1 MTCIANHIGDTMI
14 DLNDQLELES
24 LMITEGINRYR
35 KQLLESVQSNTE
47 TANAPQ
53 RFFMVQAIA
62 PLSAAIKS
70 LVQDTY
76 NGKPGKKSLA
86 VSYLRDADEDVVAYI
101 TAKTVIN
108 GISSETTLTNLATHI
123 GNQIEDHLIFKKF
136 KDHNPQFF
144 KRAVKRTA
152 KETLAH
158 RQRKCMKL
166 YSSLASIEGERF
178 KSDTKLSL
186 GSALIHLFETE
197 TGLIEIKN
205 MGVSRPPLVK
215 ASPKA
220 MARLGELHT
229 RCELMTPV
237 FMPMIIKPQEWS
249 SPFNGGYVTHR
260 LPMIKTRNK
269 AYLEEL
275 KSVEMPKVYR
285 AINALQNT
293 PWRVNKRVHE
303 VLAEMWEKGSTLAGL
318 PDRDAEPLN
327 PLPGGLPADAT
338 KEMTAAYRKDF
349 PEEWEQF
356 KATRKKIHANNV
368 RKQSKRVAVLKI
380 ITTADRLRK
389 YEEFWFPYQMDW
401 RGRMYPV
408 VGTLNPQGQDAAK
421 GLLEFAEGKPL
432 GESGV
437 TWLQI
442 HLANCYGIDKV
453 SYEDRM
459 TWTLLN
465 EQAILDSA
473 IDPLRNTFWMDADG
487 GGKAWQ
493 FLAACFAYADYK
505 EHGAEYPCHLPVGL
519 DGSCNGLQ
527 HLSSMILDGYGAA
540 NTNLVDS
547 EKPADIYQIVANA
560 VAAEVAE
567 DAKNGHREALQ
578 WHGKVTRSVVKRN
591 VMTVSYGATRFGML
605 EQLKE
610 DLHKATDGKL
620 HQFLGIDSHEPDFP
634 FLKYLSELI
643 IKHIGTTVRAAPMV
657 MGWLQD
663 VAHTITANGLPVK
676 WTTPVGL
683 PVMQSYRKRRERR
696 MDTTLG
702 GFRIQLRLRE
712 DTNFQDTKRAVLGV
726 SPNYVHSMDG
736 AHLQETVNRMLDA
749 GVTGFAM
756 VHDSYGT
763 HACDVQEMA
772 ILLRESF
779 VDMYQEDQLMRF
791 REEIRLQLPEDLAQK
806 LPKTLPRGDFDLEQV
821 KEAMYFFA

>member
-1 MTCIANHIGDTMI
+1 MI

-24 LMITEGINRYR
+24 MMITEGIERYR
-35 KQLLESVQSNTE
+35 KQLLDSVQRNTE
-47 TANAPQ
+47 TSVTPQ
-53 RFFMVQAIA
+53 RFFMVQAIS
-62 PLSAAIKS
+62 PLSAAIKQ

-76 NGKPGKKSLA
+76 NGKPGKKSIA
-86 VSYLRDADEDVVAYI
+86 VSYLRDADADVVAYI
-101 TAKTVIN
+101 TAKTVLN
-108 GISSETTLTNLATHI
+108 GISTETSLTNLATHI

-136 KDHNPQFF
+136 KESNPDFF
-144 KRAVKRTA
+144 KRAIKRTA
-152 KETLAH
+152 KETLVH

-166 YSSLASIEGERF
+166 YSNMAKVEGERF
-178 KSDTKLSL
+178 KHDAKLAL
-186 GSALIHLFETE
+186 GAALINLFASE

-205 MGVSRPPLVK
+205 MGMSRPQLVK
-215 ASPKA
+215 ASAKA
-220 MARLGELHT
+220 MDRLHELHT

-237 FMPMIIKPQEWS
+237 FMPMVIKPQDWTN
-249 SPFNGGYVTHR
+249 PFNGGYVTHR
-260 LPMIKTRNK
+260 LPLVKTRNK

-275 KSVEMPKVYR
+275 KSVSMPKVYR

-293 PWRVNKRVHE
+293 PWRVNTRVHE
-303 VLAEMWEKGSTLAGL
+303 VLALMWENGSTLAGL
-318 PDRDAEPLN
+318 PDRDSEPLN

-338 KEMTAAYRKDF
+338 KEMTAAYRKDH
-349 PEEWEQF
+349 PEEWELF
-356 KATRKKIHANNV
+356 KATRKKIHSNNV
-368 RKQSKRVAVLKI
+368 RKQSKRVAILKI
-380 ITTADRLRK
+380 ITTADRLAK
-389 YEEFWFPYQMDW
+389 YDEFWFPYQMDW

-432 GESGV
+432 GETGA
-437 TWLQI
+437 TWLKI
-442 HLANCYGIDKV
+442 HLANCFGVDKV
-453 SYEDRM
+453 SYEDRIM
-459 TWTLLN
+459 WTLMN
-465 EQAILDSA
+465 EEAILLSA
-473 IDPLRNTFWMDADG
+473 KDPLAHTFWMDADG

-505 EHGAEYPCHLPVGL
+505 EHGADYPCHIPVGL

-540 NTNLVDS
+540 NTNLVDA

-560 VAAEVAE
+560 VAGEVAE

-634 FLKYLSELI
+634 YLKYLSELI
-643 IKHIGTTVRAAPMV
+643 SKHIGTTVRAAPTV
-657 MGWLQD
+657 MEWLQK
-663 VAHTITANGLPVK
+663 VAHTVTANGLPVK

-683 PVMQSYRKRRERR
+683 HVMQSYRKRKERR

-702 GFRIQLRLRE
+702 GFRIQIQLRDE
-712 DTNFQDTKRAVLGV
+712 INKQDTKRAVLGV

-749 GVTGFAM
+749 DISGFAM

-779 VDMYQEDQLMRF
+779 VDMYQEDQLKRF
-791 REEIRLQLPEDLAQK
+791 HEEIHSQLPEDLAK
-806 LPKTLPRGDFDLEQV
+806 EMPGVLPRGDFDLEQV

>member
-1 MTCIANHIGDTMI
+1 MI

-24 LMITEGINRYR
+24 LMITEGIERYR
-35 KQLLESVQSNTE
+35 KQLLQSVQSNAE
-47 TANAPQ
+47 TNMTPQ
-53 RFFMVQAIA
+53 RFFMVEAIA
-62 PLSAAIKS
+62 PLSAAIKV

-76 NGKPGKKSLA
+76 NGKPGKKSIA
-86 VSYLRDADEDVVAYI
+86 VSYLRDADADVVAFI
-101 TAKTVIN
+101 TAKTVLN
-108 GISSETTLTNLATHI
+108 GISTETSLTNLATHI

-136 KDHNPQFF
+136 KENNPEFF
-144 KRAVKRTA
+144 KRAIKRTA
-152 KETLAH
+152 KETLPH

-166 YSSLASIEGERF
+166 YSTLASIEGERF
-178 KSDTKLSL
+178 KHDAKLAL
-186 GSALIHLFETE
+186 GAALVNLFQSE

-205 MGVSRPPLVK
+205 MGMSRPQLVK

-220 MARLGELHT
+220 LNRLDELHT

-237 FMPMIIKPQEWS
+237 YMPMIIKPQDWTT
-249 SPFNGGYVTHR
+249 PTNGGYVTHR
-260 LPMIKTRNK
+260 LPLVKTRNK

-275 KSVEMPKVYR
+275 RSIEMPKVYR
-285 AINALQNT
+285 SINALQNT
-293 PWRVNKRVHE
+293 PWRVNTQVHG
-303 VLAEMWEKGSTLAGL
+303 VLAELWENGSTLAGL
-318 PDRDAEPLN
+318 PDRDSEPLN
-327 PLPGGLPADAT
+327 PLPGGLPPDAT
-338 KEMTAAYRKDF
+338 REMTAAYRKDH
-349 PEEWEQF
+349 PQEWEEF
-356 KATRKKIHANNV
+356 KATRKKIYEANI
-368 RKQSKRVAVLKI
+368 RKQSKRVAILKI
-380 ITTADRLRK
+380 ITTADRLKK
-389 YEEFWFPYQMDW
+389 YDQFWFPYQMDW

-437 TWLQI
+437 MWLQI
-442 HLANCYGIDKV
+442 HLANCYGVDKV
-453 SYEDRM
+453 SYQDRM

-465 EQAILDSA
+465 EEAILASA
-473 IDPLRNTFWMDADG
+473 KDPLRNTFWMDADG

-493 FLAACFAYADYK
+493 FLAACLAYAGYK
-505 EHGAEYPCHLPVGL
+505 EQGEDYLCHIPVGL

-540 NTNLVDS
+540 NTNLVDA

-560 VAAEVAE
+560 VAGQVAE

-620 HQFLGIDSHEPDFP
+620 HKFLEIDSHDPDFP
-634 FLKYLSELI
+634 YLKYLSELI
-643 IKHIGTTVRAAPMV
+643 IDNIGNTVRAAPTV
-657 MGWLQD
+657 MGWLQT
-663 VAHTITANGLPVK
+663 VAHTVTANGLPVR
-676 WTTPVGL
+676 WTTPTGL
-683 PVMQSYRKRRERR
+683 HVMQSYRKRKERR
-696 MDTTLG
+696 IDTTLG
-702 GFRIQLRLRE
+702 GFRIRMQLRDE
-712 DTNFQDTKRAVLGV
+712 INKQDTKRAVLGV

-749 GVTGFAM
+749 GITGFAM

-772 ILLRESF
+772 ILLREAF
-779 VDMYQEDQLMRF
+779 VDMYQVDQLQRF
-791 REEIRLQLPEDLAQK
+791 LDELKVQLPEDLAAK
-806 LPKTLPRGDFDLEQV
+806 LPKPLARGDFDLEQV
-821 KEAMYFFA
+821 KEALYFFA